1 MKWAPVY
8 FTAANQGDWEDR
20 PVRIAQVAPL
30 VESVPPAKYGGT
42 ERVIANLTA
51 ELVRM
56 GHEVTLYASGDSRTD
71 ARLIPL
77 VERALWK
84 SDSPKNEMLLHLA
97 ELGRVAREARHFD
110 VVHSH
115 LDVLAFPFGRQS
127 PAPFVH
133 TLHGRLDLPE
143 LQTFYDQFSDV
154 PLVSIS
160 DSQRRPIPDAN
171 WVGRVYNGVA
181 MDTLPFG
188 TGQGGYLAFVG
199 RISPEKGVAEAIDM
213 ALKVGMPLKIAA
225 RLPLEGLDSSWV
237 ALDWAYYNEEVKPRL
252 ARSSLIEFVGEVDD
266 FEKGQLLKD
275 AAGMVFPINWPEPFG
290 LVMVE
295 ALACG
300 TPVIARALGSTPE
313 VIRHGRTGFLCS
325 TVDEMVDACLRLDS
339 IDRVGCREDVEHRFS
354 ARAMAEGYLDV
365 YRRVCGETRHEP
377 SLAPPIRLLRPTP
390 DVAPIPV

>member
-1 MKWAPVY
+1 
-8 FTAANQGDWEDR
+8 
-20 PVRIAQVAPL
+20 VRIAQVAPL

-56 GHEVTLYASGDSRTD
+56 GHEVTLYASGDSRTE
-71 ARLIPL
+71 ARLVPL

-84 SDSPKNEMLLHLA
+84 SDSPQNDIILHLA
-97 ELGRVAREARHFD
+97 ELGRVSRDARRFD
-110 VVHSH
+110 VIHSH

-127 PAPFVH
+127 AAPFVH

-143 LQTFYDQFSDV
+143 LQTLYEQFSDV
-154 PLVSIS
+154 PVVSIS
-160 DSQRRPIPDAN
+160 DSQRRPIPHAN
-171 WVGRVYNGVA
+171 WVGQVYNGVA
-181 MDTLPFG
+181 TDTLPFG
-188 TGQGGYLAFVG
+188 TGRGGYLAFLG
-199 RISPEKGVAEAIDM
+199 RISPEKGVAEAIDV

-225 RLPLEGLDSSWV
+225 RLPLEGIDNSWV
-237 ALDWAYYNEEVKPRL
+237 ALDWAYYREEVKPRL
-252 ARSSLIEFVGEVDD
+252 SSSLIEFVGEVDD
-266 FEKGQLLKD
+266 AEKGDLLKD
-275 AAGMVFPINWPEPFG
+275 AAGLVFPINWPEPFG

-325 TVDEMVDACLRLDS
+325 TVDEMVDACQRLDS
-339 IDRVGCREDVEHRFS
+339 IDRFACRQDVEERFS
-354 ARAMAEGYLDV
+354 ARAMARRYVDV
-365 YRRVCGETRHEP
+365 YRRVCGAANPEP

-390 DVAPIPV
+390 EAAPIPV